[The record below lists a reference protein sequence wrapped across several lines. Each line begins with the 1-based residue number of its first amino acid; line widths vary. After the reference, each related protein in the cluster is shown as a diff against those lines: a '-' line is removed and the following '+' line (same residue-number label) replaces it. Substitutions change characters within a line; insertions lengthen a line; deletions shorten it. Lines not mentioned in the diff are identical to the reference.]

1 MTTYYGHT
9 HKLGT
14 PQNKLHWQ
22 PLWSHAYM
30 VALRAGTHAQPFGET
45 QCAFLMGTLHD
56 LGKYGDSFQRR
67 LERPHEVSG
76 LDHWSIGAIFAKS
89 YLKDPALTLC
99 IQGHHIGLQRGD
111 TNTLTE
117 LTAKNLTEKHSLE
130 LRLTEPDL
138 NVLIPRLKADGF
150 ALPPKVKASALIAD
164 SAAAMLD
171 TRMLFSA
178 LVDADYLDT
187 EAAMRMPDAPLRPTG
202 LNLDA
207 PKAVAALEK
216 RLAELGQNPKL
227 PHKTRELRRDLMDA
241 CTAAGQ
247 QSGRRWT
254 LTAPTG
260 SGKTLA
266 MLRFALTRAAQD
278 RRIRRIVVVLPFLS
292 ILDQTVDE
300 YRKVFPAAE
309 FGEDFV
315 LEHHS
320 LAGTQRAADDGQQE
334 QQRDARFL
342 TQNWDAPII
351 VTTSVQLLESLHSGH
366 PGTCRKLHRLAGS
379 VLLLDEVQTLPTAL
393 AVTTLKTLSRLSNDK
408 YGAVVVMATA
418 TQPAFDTL
426 HEAVNQGEPEGG
438 GWQPQEIAP
447 PELRLFERSRR
458 VRPTWHLEQVA
469 PWEEVEGWLRRDE
482 QGLCIVNLK
491 AHALA
496 LAQRLK
502 DVDGLAHLS
511 TSLCPEHRRKALKL
525 IRQQLKE
532 GQPCRVVATQCVEAG
547 VDLDF
552 PLVIRALAPLDSI
565 VQAAGRC
572 NRHALREFG
581 ELRVFLPEEEKY
593 PGDTYKRAAQLAR
606 TLWKEGALDLEEAQ
620 TFRRYYKRLWQ
631 YEDTD
636 KAALAEA
643 ILGQDY
649 LRVAELYRLIPKA
662 AVNVVVP
669 YGEGVALM
677 DEAANDGID
686 AFWMRRVQPYTVS
699 VFPDKNGKL
708 PAHCQPVNYK
718 QRGKEPKE
726 AEDWFICPDPKTYND
741 TLFGY
746 LPDGGGAEPFSL

>member
-1 MTTYYGHT
+1 MTIYYGHT
-9 HKLGT
+9 HKLGNKD
-14 PQNKLHWQ
+14 NKLHWQ
-22 PLWSHAYM
+22 TLRDHAYN
-30 VALRAGTHAQPFGET
+30 VALRAATHARDFGET
-45 QCAFLMGTLHD
+45 QRAFLMGTLHD

-67 LERPHEVSG
+67 LEGQGSG
-76 LDHWSIGAIFAKS
+76 LDHWSSGAIFAKS
-89 YLKDPALTLC
+89 YLRDPALTLC
-99 IQGHHIGLQRGD
+99 IQGHHVGLQRGD
-111 TNTLTE
+111 KSALDE
-117 LTAKNLTEKHSLE
+117 LTVKNLTENHPQE
-130 LRLTEPDL
+130 LCLTEPDL
-138 NVLIPRLKADGF
+138 NVLIPRLKDDGF
-150 ALPPKVKASALIAD
+150 TVPPKVKTATPITD

-207 PKAVAALEK
+207 AKALAALEK
-216 RLAELGQNPKL
+216 RLTLLSQNTEIPE
-227 PHKTRELRRDLMDA
+227 KTREIRRDLMDA
-241 CTAAGQ
+241 CAAAGQ
-247 QSGRRWT
+247 QPGRRWT

-266 MLRFALTRAAQD
+266 MLRFALTRAVQD

-300 YRKVFPAAE
+300 YREVFPAAE
-309 FGEDFV
+309 FGEAFV

-320 LAGTQRAADDGQQE
+320 LAGTQKPGDDGQQE

-393 AVTTLKTLSRLSNDK
+393 AVTTLKTLSRLSNEK

-426 HEAVNQGEPEGG
+426 HEAISKDEPEGG

-458 VRPTWHLEQVA
+458 VKPTWHLEKAAQ
-469 PWEEVEGWLRRDE
+469 WDEVEGWLRDE
-482 QGLCIVNLK
+482 KQALCIVNLK

-502 DVDGLAHLS
+502 GEDGLKHLS
-511 TSLCPEHRRKALKL
+511 TSLCPAHRRMVLEKVRTRLKL
-525 IRQQLKE
+525 

-565 VQAAGRC
+565 AQAAGRC
-572 NRHALREFG
+572 NRHASQEFG

-593 PGDTYKRAAQLAR
+593 PGDPYKRAAQLAR
-606 TLWKEGALDLEEAQ
+606 ALWKEGALDLEEAQ
-620 TFRRYYKRLWQ
+620 TFRRYYQRLWQ
-631 YEDTD
+631 YEKTD
-636 KAALAEA
+636 SSPLSEA

-649 LRVAELYRLIPKA
+649 PEVARLYRLIPKA
-662 AVNVVVP
+662 AVNVVMP
-669 YGEGVALM
+669 YGDGLELM
-677 DEAANDGID
+677 DEAAQDGID

-699 VFPDKNGKL
+699 LFRDRQGHL
-708 PAHCQPVNYK
+708 PAVCQPVNYK
-718 QRGKEPKE
+718 QRGKELKE
-726 AEDWFICPDPKTYND
+726 AEDWFICQYKEAYDAQ
-741 TLFGY
+741 FGY
-746 LPDGGGAEPFSL
+746 LPDGGGADPFNP